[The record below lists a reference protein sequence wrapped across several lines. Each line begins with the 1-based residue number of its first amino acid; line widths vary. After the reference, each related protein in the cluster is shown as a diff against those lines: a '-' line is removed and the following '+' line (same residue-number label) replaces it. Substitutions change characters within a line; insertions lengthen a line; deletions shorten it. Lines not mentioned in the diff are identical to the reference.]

1 MKFKSGIRQ
10 HIAVFYALLLCFPI
24 HIYLQ
29 MLVTKSQKTQMKCKR
44 YELYSF
50 FARKFR
56 LHFWFGCVGCGMVNL
71 VLYLKKFSTPILCV
85 KVYGFIDFSL
95 TSSLSL
101 VYFCIALYGSVM
113 WHTLGHIEKNWFFL
127 NFTYLNHFIFFKLLV
142 GYNDLNNFQL
152 KRWSRVLGV
161 QNYLNQFWFEV
172 SVSFNEHAP
181 YSPTNHVF
189 FIEGKHTWTNVKLLL
204 GAHGHG
210 FLTIRFDTCIQRL
223 QKKHGIVVRSN
234 FAFKIFFVS
243 QVCVWF
249 VCM

>member
-152 KRWSRVLGV
+152 KRWSRVVGV
-161 QNYLNQFWFEV
+161 QNYLNQFC
-172 SVSFNEHAP
+172 SV
-181 YSPTNHVF
+181 
-189 FIEGKHTWTNVKLLL
+189 GM
-204 GAHGHG
+204 
-210 FLTIRFDTCIQRL
+210 
-223 QKKHGIVVRSN
+223 
-234 FAFKIFFVS
+234 KIFTDIWSFCIFQRTCAIQPHQSCIFHRGKTYLNQCQTVAWRAWS
-243 QVCVWF
+243 WIPNNQIWHLHTKTSKKAWNSR
-249 VCM
+249 